1 MKRLLRPT
9 TDSHHL
15 KVKRVKGSTCLWIK
29 FHANSTYLK
38 KSFHTAC
45 KSPAFFHSN
54 QCLVVNNKTIVMF
67 SLTIENCYLVL
78 HNYIVSYLFIN
89 NFEPKVLQIFNKNA
103 DFSYDVTFLIVQY
116 EFIWFNIS
124 INESTAITVYDSW
137 LNDQQWK
144 NQVCV
149 KIFYHINYTKSI
161 AFIIVG
167 PRTVW
172 LALINLVT
180 L

>member
-54 QCLVVNNKTIVMF
+54 QCLAVNNKTIVMF

-103 DFSYDVTFLIVQY
+103 DFSYDVTFLFNTNLSDLILVLTKVQLLLFMIHDWMTNN
-116 EFIWFNIS
+116 EKTRCASRSFI
-124 INESTAITVYDSW
+124 T
-137 LNDQQWK
+137 
-144 NQVCV
+144 
-149 KIFYHINYTKSI
+149 
-161 AFIIVG
+161 
-167 PRTVW
+167 
-172 LALINLVT
+172 
-180 L
+180 

>member
-54 QCLVVNNKTIVMF
+54 QCLAVNNKTIVMF

-103 DFSYDVTFLIVQY
+103 DFSYDVTFLFNTNLSD
-116 EFIWFNIS
+116 FILVLTKAQLLLLMIHDWMTN
-124 INESTAITVYDSW
+124 NEKTRCASRSFIT
-137 LNDQQWK
+137 
-144 NQVCV
+144 
-149 KIFYHINYTKSI
+149 
-161 AFIIVG
+161 
-167 PRTVW
+167 
-172 LALINLVT
+172 
-180 L
+180 

>member
-54 QCLVVNNKTIVMF
+54 QCLAVNNKTIVMF

-103 DFSYDVTFLIVQY
+103 DFSYDVTVLFNTNLSDLILVLTKAQLLLFMIHDWMTNN
-116 EFIWFNIS
+116 EKTRCASRSFI
-124 INESTAITVYDSW
+124 T
-137 LNDQQWK
+137 
-144 NQVCV
+144 
-149 KIFYHINYTKSI
+149 
-161 AFIIVG
+161 
-167 PRTVW
+167 
-172 LALINLVT
+172 
-180 L
+180 

>member
-54 QCLVVNNKTIVMF
+54 QCLAVNNKTIVMF

-103 DFSYDVTFLIVQY
+103 DFSYDVTFLFNTNLSDLILVLTKAQLLLFMIH
-116 EFIWFNIS
+116 EWMTNNEKTRCASRSFI
-124 INESTAITVYDSW
+124 T
-137 LNDQQWK
+137 
-144 NQVCV
+144 
-149 KIFYHINYTKSI
+149 
-161 AFIIVG
+161 
-167 PRTVW
+167 
-172 LALINLVT
+172 
-180 L
+180 

>member
-54 QCLVVNNKTIVMF
+54 QCLAVNNKTIVMF

-103 DFSYDVTFLIVQY
+103 DFSYDVTFLFNTNLSDLILVLTKAQLLLFMIHDWMTNN
-116 EFIWFNIS
+116 EKTRCASRSFI
-124 INESTAITVYDSW
+124 T
-137 LNDQQWK
+137 
-144 NQVCV
+144 
-149 KIFYHINYTKSI
+149 
-161 AFIIVG
+161 
-167 PRTVW
+167 
-172 LALINLVT
+172 
-180 L
+180 

>member
-54 QCLVVNNKTIVMF
+54 QCLAVNNKTIVMF

-78 HNYIVSYLFIN
+78 HNYIVSYLFVN

-103 DFSYDVTFLIVQY
+103 DFSYDVTFLFNTNLSDLILVLTKAQLLLFMIHDWMTNN
-116 EFIWFNIS
+116 EKTRCASRSFI
-124 INESTAITVYDSW
+124 T
-137 LNDQQWK
+137 
-144 NQVCV
+144 
-149 KIFYHINYTKSI
+149 
-161 AFIIVG
+161 
-167 PRTVW
+167 
-172 LALINLVT
+172 
-180 L
+180 

>member
-54 QCLVVNNKTIVMF
+54 QCLAVNNKTIVMF

-103 DFSYDVTFLIVQY
+103 DFSYDVTFLFNTNLSDLILVLTKAQLLLLMIHDWMTNN
-116 EFIWFNIS
+116 EKTRCASRSFI
-124 INESTAITVYDSW
+124 T
-137 LNDQQWK
+137 
-144 NQVCV
+144 
-149 KIFYHINYTKSI
+149 
-161 AFIIVG
+161 
-167 PRTVW
+167 
-172 LALINLVT
+172 
-180 L
+180 

>member
-103 DFSYDVTFLIVQY
+103 DFSYDVTFLFNTNLSDLILVLTKAQLLLFMIHDWMTNN
-116 EFIWFNIS
+116 EKTRCASRSFI
-124 INESTAITVYDSW
+124 T
-137 LNDQQWK
+137 
-144 NQVCV
+144 
-149 KIFYHINYTKSI
+149 
-161 AFIIVG
+161 
-167 PRTVW
+167 
-172 LALINLVT
+172 
-180 L
+180 

>member
-15 KVKRVKGSTCLWIK
+15 KVKRVKGSTCLRIK
-29 FHANSTYLK
+29 FHANSTFLK
-38 KSFHTAC
+38 KVFQTAC

-54 QCLVVNNKTIVMF
+54 QCLAVNNKTIVMF

-103 DFSYDVTFLIVQY
+103 DFSYDVTFLFNTNLSDLILVLTKAQLLLFMIHDWMTNN
-116 EFIWFNIS
+116 EKTRCASRSFI
-124 INESTAITVYDSW
+124 T
-137 LNDQQWK
+137 
-144 NQVCV
+144 
-149 KIFYHINYTKSI
+149 
-161 AFIIVG
+161 
-167 PRTVW
+167 
-172 LALINLVT
+172 
-180 L
+180 

>member
-1 MKRLLRPT
+1 MLIVHF
-9 TDSHHL
+9 S
-15 KVKRVKGSTCLWIK
+15 
-29 FHANSTYLK
+29 K
-38 KSFHTAC
+38 KDFQTAC

-54 QCLVVNNKTIVMF
+54 QCLAINNKTIVMF
-67 SLTIENCYLVL
+67 CLTIENCYLVL

-103 DFSYDVTFLIVQY
+103 DFSYDVTFLFNTNLSDVILVQC
-116 EFIWFNIS
+116 
-124 INESTAITVYDSW
+124 INESTTITVYDSW

>member
-1 MKRLLRPT
+1 MLIVHFSK
-9 TDSHHL
+9 
-15 KVKRVKGSTCLWIK
+15 KV
-29 FHANSTYLK
+29 FQ
-38 KSFHTAC
+38 TAC

-54 QCLVVNNKTIVMF
+54 QCLAINNKTIVMF
-67 SLTIENCYLVL
+67 CLTIENCYLVL

-103 DFSYDVTFLIVQY
+103 DFSYICNFFVQY

-161 AFIIVG
+161 AFIILG

-172 LALINLVT
+172 LVLINLVT

>member
-54 QCLVVNNKTIVMF
+54 QCLAVNNKTIVMF

-78 HNYIVSYLFIN
+78 HNYIVSYLFVN

-103 DFSYDVTFLIVQY
+103 DFSYDVTFLFNTNLSDLILVLTKVQLLLFMIHDWMTNN
-116 EFIWFNIS
+116 EKTRCASRSFI
-124 INESTAITVYDSW
+124 T
-137 LNDQQWK
+137 
-144 NQVCV
+144 
-149 KIFYHINYTKSI
+149 
-161 AFIIVG
+161 
-167 PRTVW
+167 
-172 LALINLVT
+172 
-180 L
+180 

>member
-15 KVKRVKGSTCLWIK
+15 KVKRVKGTTCLWIK
-29 FHANSTYLK
+29 FHANSTYFK

-54 QCLVVNNKTIVMF
+54 QCLAINNKTIVMF
-67 SLTIENCYLVL
+67 CLTIENCYLVL

-103 DFSYDVTFLIVQY
+103 DFSYDVTFLFNTNLSDLILVLTKAQLLLFMIHDWMTNN
-116 EFIWFNIS
+116 EKTRCASRSFI
-124 INESTAITVYDSW
+124 T
-137 LNDQQWK
+137 
-144 NQVCV
+144 
-149 KIFYHINYTKSI
+149 
-161 AFIIVG
+161 
-167 PRTVW
+167 
-172 LALINLVT
+172 
-180 L
+180 

>member
-54 QCLVVNNKTIVMF
+54 QCLAINNKTIVMF
-67 SLTIENCYLVL
+67 CLTIENCYLVL

-103 DFSYDVTFLIVQY
+103 DFSYDVTFLFNTNLSDLILVLTKVQLLLFMIHDWMTNN
-116 EFIWFNIS
+116 EKTRCASRSFI
-124 INESTAITVYDSW
+124 T
-137 LNDQQWK
+137 
-144 NQVCV
+144 
-149 KIFYHINYTKSI
+149 
-161 AFIIVG
+161 
-167 PRTVW
+167 
-172 LALINLVT
+172 
-180 L
+180 

>member
-54 QCLVVNNKTIVMF
+54 QCLAINNKTIVMLC
-67 SLTIENCYLVL
+67 LTIENCYLVL

-103 DFSYDVTFLIVQY
+103 DFSYDITFLFNTNLSD
-116 EFIWFNIS
+116 FILVLTKAQLLLLMIHDWMTN
-124 INESTAITVYDSW
+124 NEKTRCASRSFIT
-137 LNDQQWK
+137 
-144 NQVCV
+144 
-149 KIFYHINYTKSI
+149 
-161 AFIIVG
+161 
-167 PRTVW
+167 
-172 LALINLVT
+172 
-180 L
+180 

>member
-54 QCLVVNNKTIVMF
+54 QCLAVNNKTIVMF

-103 DFSYDVTFLIVQY
+103 DFSYDVTFLFNTNSSDLILVLTKAQLLLFMIHDWMTNN
-116 EFIWFNIS
+116 EKTRCASRSFI
-124 INESTAITVYDSW
+124 T
-137 LNDQQWK
+137 
-144 NQVCV
+144 
-149 KIFYHINYTKSI
+149 
-161 AFIIVG
+161 
-167 PRTVW
+167 
-172 LALINLVT
+172 
-180 L
+180 